1 MFSIFRCVS
10 VGIVLWVEDVEV
22 KEIRIFCLLMGGWV
36 IVFFVEMVEIE
47 DILDFVVVCLSV
59 LIEGCVVVRYRE
71 CSVSIL
77 NSF

>member
-1 MFSIFRCVS
+1 MLSIFRCVS

-22 KEIRIFCLLMGGWV
+22 KEIRIFYLLMGGWV

-59 LIEGCVVVRYRE
+59 LIEGCVVVRCRE